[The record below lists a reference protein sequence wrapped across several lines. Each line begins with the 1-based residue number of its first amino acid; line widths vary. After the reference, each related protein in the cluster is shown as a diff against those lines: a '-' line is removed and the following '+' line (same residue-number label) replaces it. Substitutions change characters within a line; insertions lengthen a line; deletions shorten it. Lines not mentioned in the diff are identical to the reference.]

1 MKAVRTA
8 LGVAVA
14 WLVPSLASA
23 GTPPKQGPDI
33 PTLGL
38 PGAIVL
44 GVVLGAAGLV
54 MNRRRPK

>member
-1 MKAVRTA
+1 MKSMRAALAAAV
-8 LGVAVA
+8 V

-23 GTPPKQGPDI
+23 QSKQGPGI

-38 PGAIVL
+38 PGAVVL

-54 MNRRRPK
+54 LSRRRPK

>member
-1 MKAVRTA
+1 MKSTKVALAAV
-8 LGVAVA
+8 VA

-23 GTPPKQGPDI
+23 QPQKGAGI

-38 PGAIVL
+38 PGAVIL

-54 MNRRRPK
+54 LSRRRPK

>member
-1 MKAVRTA
+1 MKSMRAA
-8 LGVAVA
+8 LAAVAV

-23 GTPPKQGPDI
+23 QSKPGPSI

-38 PGAIVL
+38 PGAVVL

-54 MNRRRPK
+54 FSRRRPK

>member
-1 MKAVRTA
+1 MKSVRIA
-8 LGVAVA
+8 LAAAIV

-23 GTPPKQGPDI
+23 QKQAPGI

-54 MNRRRPK
+54 LNRRREK

>member
-1 MKAVRTA
+1 MKSMRAALAAAV
-8 LGVAVA
+8 V

-23 GTPPKQGPDI
+23 QTKQGPGI

-54 MNRRRPK
+54 ISRRRPK